1 MEGGGEIDPSGLCT
15 HGLLYH
21 VSAWFPG
28 FRFQFFKSTYLFN
41 VIMNGCLLAIDD
53 LRILQLLDRNLQLN
67 VWLPITIVL
76 FRRVE
81 EFFKLLFCNDF
92 FTPATIIGD
101 ENSA

>member
-1 MEGGGEIDPSGLCT
+1 MYTWVALSCERLVSRFSISIFQE
-15 HGLLYH
+15 H
-21 VSAWFPG
+21 VPIQCHYERMFISHRRSENSPVTRQKSSA
-28 FRFQFFKSTYLFN
+28 K
-41 VIMNGCLLAIDD
+41 CLVAL
-53 LRILQLLDRNLQLN
+53 
-67 VWLPITIVL
+67 ITIVL

>member
-1 MEGGGEIDPSGLCT
+1 MYTWVALSCERL
-15 HGLLYH
+15 
-21 VSAWFPG
+21 VS
-28 FRFQFFKSTYLFN
+28 RFSISYFKSTYLFN